1 MILGGIS
8 AAPRG
13 TVSDRAILFL
23 FSVVVEIASLAAAG
37 WLLVSGQAASVD
49 GLFLLLTCL
58 LIALAFGL
66 YLVFM
71 IRRAMEPVAAP
82 AAAKPAKASA
92 SAPAQTKPAP
102 ATQA

>member
-1 MILGGIS
+1 M
-8 AAPRG
+8 
-13 TVSDRAILFL
+13 SDRAILFL
-23 FSVVVEIASLAAAG
+23 FSVVVEVASLAAAG
-37 WLLVSGQAASVD
+37 WLLVSGQAGSVD

-71 IRRAMEPVAAP
+71 IRRAMEPEPVAQPAKAP
-82 AAAKPAKASA
+82 AAAATQSKP
-92 SAPAQTKPAP
+92 TPAP